1 MAIYST
7 RWFARWANQQGLTN
21 EALCRAVHE
30 MSRGLY
36 EANLGR
42 NLLKKRI
49 ARPGGGKSGGFRT
62 LVATNFGS
70 LWIFLFGFAKN
81 EQEDIEPDDLN
92 GYRKWADELA
102 EMSLHQIHEAHGKGA
117 LMRVDCDA

>member
-7 RWFARWANQQGLTN
+7 RWFARWADQQGLTH

-30 MSRGLY
+30 MSRGLH

-42 NLLKKRI
+42 NLVKKRV
-49 ARPGGGKSGGFRT
+49 ARAGGGKSGGFRT
-62 LVATNFGS
+62 LVAINFGS

-81 EQEDIEPDDLN
+81 EREDIEPDDLN
-92 GYRKWADELA
+92 GYSKWADELA
-102 EMSLHQIHEAHGKGA
+102 EMSLHQIHEAHGEGA
-117 LMRVDCDA
+117 LTRVDCDA